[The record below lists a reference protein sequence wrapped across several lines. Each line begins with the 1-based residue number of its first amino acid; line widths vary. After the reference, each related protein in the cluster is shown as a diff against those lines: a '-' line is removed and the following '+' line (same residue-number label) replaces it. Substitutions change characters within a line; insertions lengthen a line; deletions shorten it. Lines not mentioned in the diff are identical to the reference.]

1 MSFKIIDISGDIG
14 LCASGISLR
23 EAFINA
29 GLGMFSLITD
39 IGKID
44 DKIDYEINISSES
57 LEGLVVNY
65 LNELIFHFDTYGFI
79 GSKIEVEEF
88 SDYHIKAKVRGDYFN
103 PSFHS
108 RGLLIKAATYHDLR
122 IEKID
127 DIYQIT
133 VIFDI

>member
-14 LCASGISLR
+14 LCASGISLK

-29 GLGMFSLITD
+29 GLGMFSLVTD
-39 IGKID
+39 IAKIEN
-44 DKIDYEINISSES
+44 KIYYEINISSES

-65 LNELIFHFDTYGFI
+65 LNELIFYFDTYGFI
-79 GSKIEVEEF
+79 GSKIEIEEF
-88 SDYHIKAKVRGDYFN
+88 SDNHIKAKVRGDYFD
-103 PSFHS
+103 PSLHT

-127 DIYQIT
+127 DLYKIT